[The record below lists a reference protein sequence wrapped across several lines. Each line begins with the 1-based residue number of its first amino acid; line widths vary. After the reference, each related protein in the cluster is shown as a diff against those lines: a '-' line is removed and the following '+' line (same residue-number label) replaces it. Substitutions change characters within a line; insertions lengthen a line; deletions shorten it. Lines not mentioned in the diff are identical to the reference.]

1 MASRAITRA
10 DRRTQPADW
19 RAAFRRSLARALQLA
34 GAGVLGVATIFLALS
49 LVSYTQTDPSAST
62 AAGGEVANWMGR
74 PGAWVAERALFLFG
88 LVAILL
94 VPALYATARKLWRDA
109 EDEETPHG
117 RRWWRTLGLLLVA
130 MALIGTALTL
140 ATDGVGNLPASLG
153 GFLGLLGA
161 GGIRA
166 LASRVPEAAQFW
178 TIAAAWLVCVGAG
191 VALASKVFAFDWA
204 RLMTLPDLLRRTPRL
219 SEPNPFKP
227 QGRQGRERRVQHVE
241 PLDDLDELPAR
252 KPPEI
257 SDPRQPPRPAK
268 PGKAQKD
275 LFDSYALPG
284 LELLTDPPPDKGPK
298 LDKLALERNAR
309 LLENVLDDFNV
320 KGEITAVR
328 TGPVVT
334 MYELE
339 PAPGIKASRVIGLA
353 EDIARNMSAISARV
367 SPIPGKTVMGIELPN
382 ADRQMVSFKELAA
395 CEAFA
400 DSKGNLPI
408 ILGKD
413 IAGEPVV
420 ADLAAMPHLLVAG
433 TTGSGKSVGL
443 NTILLSLLY
452 RFTPAQCRLILID
465 PKILELKTYD
475 DIPHLLSPV
484 VTEPAKSVRALKWA
498 VEEME
503 RRYRMMSDI
512 GVRNIN
518 GFNDKVAA
526 AIAKGKPLGRRVQTG
541 FDPDTGEELVEEEQ
555 LDYAVLPQ
563 IVLIVDEL
571 ADLMVTVGKEIE
583 VLIQRLSQK
592 SRAAGIHLIMATQRP
607 SVDVITGVIKAN
619 LPTRISFHVTS
630 RIDSRTILGEQGAE
644 QLLGKGDMLYKPS
657 SGPLRRV
664 HGPFVSDEEVE
675 RVAEHWRGQ
684 GEPEYVD
691 SVTEEPEDGFFS
703 FEDELTASDNP
714 EERKYRQAC
723 QIVFEAQ
730 KASGSWL
737 QRQMGVGYNTAAKWI
752 ERMEEDGLV
761 GPANH
766 VGRREIYRDRDGNP
780 L

>member
-1 MASRAITRA
+1 M
-10 DRRTQPADW
+10 
-19 RAAFRRSLARALQLA
+19 ARAGQLA
-34 GAGVLGVATIFLALS
+34 GAVALSLAMIFLALA

-74 PGAWVAERALFLFG
+74 PGAWIAERALFLFG
-88 LVAILL
+88 LVAVLL
-94 VPALYATARKLWRDA
+94 LPMLYAFARKLWRDHEA
-109 EDEETPHG
+109 EETPHG
-117 RRWWRTLGLLLVA
+117 RRWWATLGRLLAA
-130 MALIGTALTL
+130 MGLLGTALTL
-140 ATDGVGNLPASLG
+140 ATENIGHLPASLG
-153 GFLGLLGA
+153 GLAGLLGA
-161 GGIRA
+161 GAVRA
-166 LASRVPEAAQFW
+166 LAARLPDAGQVWA
-178 TIAAAWLVCVGAG
+178 IAGTWALCLAGGAY
-191 VALASKVFAFDWA
+191 LAGRVFAFDWA
-204 RLMTLPDLLRRTPRL
+204 RLMTLPALLRSPPRL
-219 SEPNPFKP
+219 HDPNPFKP
-227 QGRQGRERRVQHVE
+227 RKERRVQKLE
-241 PLDDLDELPAR
+241 PLEDDDEAPAR
-252 KPPEI
+252 RPPEI
-257 SDPRQPPRPAK
+257 ADTRQPPRPAK
-268 PGKAQKD
+268 LAGKTQQD
-275 LFDSYALPG
+275 LFDSYQLPS
-284 LELLTDPPPDKGPK
+284 LDLLADPPKDTAPK

-309 LLENVLDDFNV
+309 LLETVLDDFNV

-382 ADRQMVSFKELAA
+382 AHRLTVSFKELAA

-400 DSKGNLPI
+400 DNKGNLPI

-443 NTILLSLLY
+443 NAILLSLLY
-452 RFTPAQCRLILID
+452 RFTPADCRLILID
-465 PKILELKTYD
+465 PKILELKSYD
-475 DIPHLLSPV
+475 EIPHLLSPV
-484 VTEPAKSVRALKWA
+484 VTEPAKAVRALKWA

-512 GVRNIN
+512 GARNVG
-518 GFNDKVAA
+518 GFNDRIKTAQ
-526 AIAKGKPLGRRVQTG
+526 AKGKPLGRRVQAG
-541 FDPDTGEELVEEEQ
+541 FDPETGEEIVVEEQ
-555 LDYAVLPQ
+555 LDFEVLPQ

-619 LPTRISFHVTS
+619 LPTRVSFHVTS

-657 SGPLRRV
+657 SGALRRV

-684 GEPEYVD
+684 GKPEYVD
-691 SVTEEPEDGFFS
+691 SVTEEPEDGFFG
-703 FEDELTASDNP
+703 FDDDLTASDNP

-752 ERMEEDGLV
+752 ERMEDDGFV

-766 VGRREIYRDRDGNP
+766 VGRRDIYRDRDGNP